1 VWHTRINHTYQGD
14 IFILDTTAAQGKT
27 YKSLYEVI
35 AAMTSM
41 KDGLQ
46 LPCEGGPFANI
57 FHDDRASLGGYAKV
71 ESN

>member
-1 VWHTRINHTYQGD
+1 
-14 IFILDTTAAQGKT
+14 
-27 YKSLYEVI
+27 
-35 AAMTSM
+35 MTSM